1 MFQEGLV
8 LTDRNDLTE
17 VPVRH
22 RDSRVRRFIDRFES
36 VVVRFLF
43 PTGPTTFEPDD
54 TADDLEVQTE
64 NAIRLAQRNGARLP
78 VLFPIDAVRYDTRVD
93 FATDPL
99 VEAGETGVDGLVKEA
114 ERAGLDTVGRV
125 DIGQPTELLMEYI
138 QAQEINIVVPKN
150 RTGGSVRSRLR
161 RGLVGTLTRQ
171 ASIPL
176 YIVPWGQRKRPD

>member
-22 RDSRVRRFIDRFES
+22 RDSRVRRFIDRFGS
-36 VVVRFLF
+36 VVVRRRF
-43 PTGPTTFEPDD
+43 PTSPTTFEPDD
-54 TADDLEVQTE
+54 TADDLEVQTD
-64 NAIRLAQRNGARLP
+64 NAIRPAIRLAQRNGARLP
-78 VLFPIDAVRYDTRVD
+78 VRFLLDAFRYDTRMD

-99 VEAGETGVDGLVKEA
+99 VEAGETAVDGLVKEA
-114 ERAGLDTVGRV
+114 ERAGLDTVGSV
-125 DIGQPTELLMEYI
+125 DIGQPAELLMEYI

-171 ASIPL
+171 ASIP
-176 YIVPWGQRKRPD
+176 P